1 MTRGYQHH
9 FNCAFSNI
17 KMVGKY
23 LEFWGVEFVE
33 GRGVPSAGNKAIES
47 VLSKAAIFLG
57 ELLSGAQL

>member
-1 MTRGYQHH
+1 
-9 FNCAFSNI
+9 
-17 KMVGKY
+17 MVGKY